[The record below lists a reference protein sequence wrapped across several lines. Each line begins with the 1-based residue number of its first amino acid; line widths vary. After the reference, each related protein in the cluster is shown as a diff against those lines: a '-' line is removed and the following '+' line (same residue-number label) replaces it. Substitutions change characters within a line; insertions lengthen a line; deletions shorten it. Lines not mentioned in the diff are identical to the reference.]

1 MIDQEEIIQ
10 IVAKKHNVVL
20 GKDDAVLVFLTVH
33 DTLLKARME
42 EFESD
47 MQDDMLRITD
57 KYQDRAKELAEKMI
71 GDVVLRIAA
80 EGQEIQNGILRLRQQ
95 EQTEIHRLV
104 RTMKLAVGVV
114 SATLV
119 IAAFTIAFF

>member
-1 MIDQEEIIQ
+1 MMDQEEIIR
-10 IVAKKHNVVL
+10 IVAKKYDLVL

-42 EFESD
+42 DFESD
-47 MQDDMLRITD
+47 MQDNMLRITD

-104 RTMKLAVGVV
+104 RTMKLAAGVV
-114 SATLV
+114 SAALI
-119 IAAFTIAFF
+119 IAAITMAFF